1 MWKKSSILLCVTALA
16 ITGIL
21 VGAGTYANFGGTYTI
36 DFSSPTVAPV
46 ISGLNPGETVHIVIM
61 IPNPHYASILAQIR
75 LLNIICEEN
84 GVVEPELEWYG
95 VHGVRNDIDSV
106 ITFGLWIDVDGVTS
120 GCNTNAGDQWIID
133 ETEGIHI
140 NDIEGTPIPLG
151 TINAGD
157 TMTVVTSY
165 HMDEETENW
174 AQSDTM
180 TFDIEYTLSS
190 SGAPGHKQKAIEELE
205 QAKTGTNKKTSE
217 KIDKAIYHIERSL
230 DEKYWVDDYH
240 LDPKH
245 GNKVFDEEKNAVIE
259 LQHLMDDKDTT
270 QQVLDLCQSTI
281 HNLIEADS
289 TLAHKAYE
297 DAMAH
302 AGNKKVDKE
311 LDKCKEELDKVDE
324 EFAKGNYEKAVD
336 HSKKAWEHAQK
347 ALKEAP

>member
-21 VGAGTYANFGGTYTI
+21 AGAGTYANFGGPYTI

-61 IPNPHYASILAQIR
+61 IPNPHYASILAHIR
-75 LLNIICEEN
+75 LLNVLCDEN
-84 GVVEPELEWYG
+84 SIVEPEQEWYDE
-95 VHGVRNDIDSV
+95 HSVRNDIDSV
-106 ITFGLWIDVDGVTS
+106 ITFGLWIDVDGDTS
-120 GCNTNAGDQWIID
+120 GCNTVAGDQWIKD

-140 NDIEGTPIPLG
+140 NDIDGTPIPIG
-151 TINAGD
+151 TINAGE

-190 SGAPGHKQKAIEELE
+190 SGAPGHKQEAIEELE
-205 QAKTGTNKKTSE
+205 QAKTGTKKIDE

-259 LQHLMDDKDTT
+259 LQHLMDDKDTPPP
-270 QQVLDLCQSTI
+270 VKVLCQSTI
-281 HNLIEADS
+281 YKLIEADS

-297 DAMAH
+297 DAMAL
-302 AGNKKVDKE
+302 AGNEKVDKE
-311 LDKCKEELDKVDE
+311 LEQCEGELAKVDE
-324 EFAKGNYEKAVD
+324 ELVKFNYEKAVD
-336 HSKKAWEHAQK
+336 HCKKAWEHAQL